1 MNWEEDTEFLNLMGL
16 KDLQNAGL
24 SSGAGDFGVG
34 SVGGLEDL
42 DGVGGGAVAGGGLYD
57 G

>member
-42 DGVGGGAVAGGGLYD
+42 DGVGGGGSGGGLYD